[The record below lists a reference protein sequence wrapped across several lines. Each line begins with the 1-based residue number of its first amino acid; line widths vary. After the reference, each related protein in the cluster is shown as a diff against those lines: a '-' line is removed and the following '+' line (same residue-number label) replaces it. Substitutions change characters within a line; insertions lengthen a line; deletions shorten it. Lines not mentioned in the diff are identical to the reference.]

1 MDVGVILGI
10 ALGALGLIAFAVLL
24 MRRTPTV
31 ANRSSE
37 GSVIRVMNWTPR
49 GSRKKQTK
57 HKNESIELNGLT
69 WTMVHRKNKR
79 NRA

>member
-10 ALGALGLIAFAVLL
+10 ALGSLGLIAFAVLL
-24 MRRTPTV
+24 MRRRPTV
-31 ANRSSE
+31 ADRSPE
-37 GSVIRVMNWTPR
+37 GSVIRVTNW

-57 HKNESIELNGLT
+57 NKDESIELGGQT
-69 WTMVHRKNKR
+69 WSMVLRKNKR